1 MGFGVWDTELHGLC
15 PDCAPFRGWPSG
27 SWGGDGLRGVMWG
40 NSSLQLPRGAP
51 HLPIYL
57 PEELS
62 SLKHYLPALIC
73 PLSPSPSGAPL
84 PVPLYPSHAPW
95 LPQLPW
101 LLMCLPWGRERQ

>member
-1 MGFGVWDTELHGLC
+1 MAFGVSDTELQDLC
-15 PDCAPFRGWPSG
+15 PACAPFRGWPSG
-27 SWGGDGLRGVMWG
+27 SWGEDGLRGVMWG

-62 SLKHYLPALIC
+62 SLNHYLTALIC
-73 PLSPSPSGAPL
+73 PLTPPPQVPSGLHPSAPL
-84 PVPLYPSHAPW
+84 MPLW

-101 LLMCLPWGRERQ
+101 LLMCSPWGRER